1 MAQNQK
7 RKIYVNY
14 FIQSD
19 KWESIKEPNLFV
31 LPGDYPNINDVKAKI
46 VYENFPLKNVVN
58 YYLRFFLDDK
68 EQNV

>member
-1 MAQNQK
+1 MEKKQK

-46 VYENFPLKNVVN
+46 VYENFPLKNVFN

>member
-1 MAQNQK
+1 MEKKKK

-46 VYENFPLKNVVN
+46 VYENFPLKNVFN

>member
-14 FIQSD
+14 FVQSD

-46 VYENFPLKNVVN
+46 VYENFPLKNVCN

>member
-14 FIQSD
+14 FVQSD

-31 LPGDYPNINDVKAKI
+31 LTGDYPNINDVKAKI
-46 VYENFPLKNVVN
+46 VYENFPLKNVFN

>member
-1 MAQNQK
+1 MAQSQK

-14 FIQSD
+14 FVHSD

-46 VYENFPLKNVVN
+46 VYENFPLKNVFN

>member
-1 MAQNQK
+1 MAQKQK

-46 VYENFPLKNVVN
+46 VYENFPLKNVFN

>member
-14 FIQSD
+14 FVQSD

-46 VYENFPLKNVVN
+46 VYENFPLKNVFN
-58 YYLRFFLDDK
+58 YYLRFFLADK